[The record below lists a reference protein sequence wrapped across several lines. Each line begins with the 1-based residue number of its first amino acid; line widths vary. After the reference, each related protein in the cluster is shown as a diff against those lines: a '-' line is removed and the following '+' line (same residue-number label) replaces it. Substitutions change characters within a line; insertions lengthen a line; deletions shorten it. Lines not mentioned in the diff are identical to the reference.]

1 MISGGGSDVVVHDRQ
16 GQRAIFRQAGKGCA
30 MGGGNH
36 HIYGQ
41 NGIQFGKNRAAE
53 FNQRG
58 GINGAV
64 GRAFMVKACS
74 LAFRHRPAV
83 RPKQDNLGIG
93 LSGVNN
99 GYSTRQL

>member
-1 MISGGGSDVVVHDRQ
+1 MTGRASVPSSPSRQ
-16 GQRAIFRQAGKGCA
+16 GLRHGRREPPHQSVKWHPVREGRL
-30 MGGGNH
+30 
-36 HIYGQ
+36 
-41 NGIQFGKNRAAE
+41 AE

-64 GRAFMVKACS
+64 GRALMVKACN

-83 RPKQDNLGIG
+83 RPKQDYLGIG

-99 GYSTRQL
+99 GNSTRQL